1 MQTSLSPLQIKKLV
15 DYLSQYSKAPIS
27 ELKNVITQLDIVKKN
42 KGNTLIN
49 QGEPI
54 AYCYF
59 IVEGCVR
66 QFTID
71 EEGEEIT
78 VDFLCEHQ
86 ADAIFDLPEM
96 NTSSPYTFECMD
108 DCILIAGDLNTEET
122 LYEAYPF
129 LKQLIMNMLQTF
141 LSKRIDASVQHL
153 SKSPLQRYQNLLQSH
168 ALILDLVPQHQI
180 ASYLGITP
188 ESLSRIKRRMSLN
201 EQPNA

>member
-1 MQTSLSPLQIKKLV
+1 MQTSLTPHQIKKLV
-15 DYLSQYSKAPIS
+15 DFLSQYSKAPQSDI
-27 ELKNVITQLDIVKKN
+27 EEIITQLDIVKKN
-42 KGNTLIN
+42 KGNTLIK

-66 QFTID
+66 QFTIN

-86 ADAIFDLPEM
+86 AVAIFDLPEA
-96 NTSSPYTFECMD
+96 NESSPYTFECMD
-108 DCILIAGDLNTEET
+108 DCLLIVGDLNAEDTMFEE
-122 LYEAYPF
+122 YPF
-129 LKQLIMNMLQTF
+129 LKYLIMNMLQTF
-141 LSKRIDASVQHL
+141 LSKRIEANVHHL
-153 SKSPLQRYQNLLQSH
+153 SKSPMQRYQNLLISH
-168 ALILDLVPQHQI
+168 AHILDLAPQHQI

-201 EQPNA
+201 E